1 MRISKLLLAL
11 SLLFAWVPI
20 VEADEIYT
28 FVVKKQEEKK
38 QTRAGWNLAD
48 WMTQRDRRRTQ
59 DLWLA
64 MNTPTPYE
72 FSLGG
77 DYRFLNEPKDERD
90 HRFSMTAYA
99 KIFGLKLE
107 KETEPGRWNGML
119 NIRLFGLHQQGTNL
133 TVFGGIRSQEGTEDF
148 RSAIYGAS
156 VTIYLMRLAGTEFEY
171 RRYTEGTANPGG
183 AGAAGN
189 QTEANFFIDFSFL
202 RLYGGFLRTDTDP
215 GRDKGY
221 QGGAKIFF

>member
-1 MRISKLLLAL
+1 MRISKIGLAL
-11 SLLFAWVPI
+11 AISFALVPAAR
-20 VEADEIYT
+20 ADEIYT

-48 WMTQRDRRRTQ
+48 WLTQRDRRRTQ

-64 MNTPTPYE
+64 MHTPTPYE

-77 DYRFLNEPKDERD
+77 DYRFLSEPKDERD
-90 HRFSMTAYA
+90 HRFALTAYA

-107 KETEPGRWNGML
+107 RETEPSRWNGML
-119 NIRLFGLHQQGTNL
+119 NVRLFGLHQQGTNL
-133 TVFGGIRSQEGTEDF
+133 TVFGGIRSQEGAEDF
-148 RSAIYGAS
+148 RSVIYGAA
-156 VTIYLMRLAGTEFEY
+156 VTIYLTRFAGTELEY
-171 RRYTEGTANPGG
+171 RRYGEGTSNASG
-183 AGAAGN
+183 AGAAGS

-202 RLYGGFLRTDTDP
+202 RIYGGYLRTETDP